1 MIKLKKAYYYVFY
14 KLYRSII
21 YTSEKVGGEFLTDFK
36 TVIVIGTLELWF
48 LGSFLNYYSIIYDIK
63 LNVTAK
69 SPILLIP
76 LFLICIL
83 NYFSFFHTDIW
94 KIYNN
99 EFDNLPISKNKKGGF
114 IVWSIVI
121 FIVLN
126 FFISAYLLQ
135 KYVLKM

>member
-1 MIKLKKAYYYVFY
+1 MINIKKTYYYFFY
-14 KLYRSII
+14 KIYKSIE
-21 YTSEKVGGEFLTDFK
+21 YTSTLVGGNFLTDFK
-36 TVIVIGTLELWF
+36 TGLVILTLELWF

-63 LNVTAK
+63 LNITAK

-83 NYFSFFHTDIW
+83 NYFSFIHTDIW
-94 KIYNN
+94 KKYNN
-99 EFDNLPISKNKKGGF
+99 EFDNLPISKNKKGSF

-135 KYVLKM
+135 RYVLKM